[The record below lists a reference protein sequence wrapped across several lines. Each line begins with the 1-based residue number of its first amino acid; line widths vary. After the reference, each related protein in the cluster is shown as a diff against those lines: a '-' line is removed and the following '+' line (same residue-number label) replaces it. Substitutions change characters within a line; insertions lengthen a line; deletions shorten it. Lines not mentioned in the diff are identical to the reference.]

1 MTMRRHLEDDVLLDV
16 LEGAASVEATR
27 HAAECAECARRM
39 ADARAGLSLAAGA
52 EAPEPSPL
60 FWDAF
65 RGRVASAIDAPPTRR
80 GYAGFVLPAF
90 LATAAMV
97 AVIAFLPK
105 DGPAPVAVPASL
117 PVWSSLP
124 AADDQA
130 LDGFPGAASGEELAG
145 CHDVTECVADLS
157 DEESR
162 AFAEALRADLE
173 KSGDL

>member
-1 MTMRRHLEDDVLLDV
+1 MTMRSHLEDDVLLDV
-16 LEGAASVEATR
+16 IEGAASVEAAQ
-27 HAAECAECARRM
+27 HAGECAFCARRM

-65 RGRVASAIDAPPTRR
+65 RRRVASAIEAEPRPRRFGGFFAP
-80 GYAGFVLPAF
+80 AL

-97 AVIAFLPK
+97 AVIAFLPN
-105 DGPAPVAVPASL
+105 DEPAPVAAPASL
-117 PVWSSLP
+117 PAWSSLP
-124 AADDQA
+124 AADDAA
-130 LDGFPGAASGEELAG
+130 LEGYQGAASADDLAG
-145 CHDVTECVADLS
+145 CQDVAACVADLS

-162 AFAEALRADLE
+162 AFAEALRAELG